1 MPSLPRFLFFTDFCL
16 LKQKLFGT
24 FVNNFFVRFYQK
36 MKQRLEQFL
45 SAENISQTQFAESIG
60 VARAAISHI
69 LSGRN
74 LPSYDF
80 ILNTIKAFPS
90 LNIEWLL
97 TGEGKMYKGDGLA
110 SPPPPRGKNIK
121 KIVVFYEDNTFK
133 EFKSEE

>member
-1 MPSLPRFLFFTDFCL
+1 
-16 LKQKLFGT
+16 
-24 FVNNFFVRFYQK
+24 